1 MAGPKATNAAVKRR
15 SLQLYPLVLE
25 DLRVPEIRERAAQD
39 ARLAWVAG
47 IGDRTL
53 FCYVARC
60 RKMQDEDTR
69 ELRAGMVAEAIERL
83 DRTYEH
89 CLRRDRSVGAIRATE
104 AKLRLL
110 GIDDH
115 AV

>member
-1 MAGPKATNAAVKRR
+1 MATKCTNATVRRR

-25 DLRVPEIRERAAQD
+25 GLKMPELRRRSAQSPK
-39 ARLAWVAG
+39 LAWVATLS
-47 IGDRTL
+47 DRTL
-53 FCYVARC
+53 YMYVRRC
-60 RKMQDEDTR
+60 NRMLAEDTR
-69 ELRAGMVAEAIERL
+69 ELRAGMVDEAIERL

-89 CLRRDRSVGAIRATE
+89 CLRRDRPVGAIRATE

-110 GIDDH
+110 GIDDR